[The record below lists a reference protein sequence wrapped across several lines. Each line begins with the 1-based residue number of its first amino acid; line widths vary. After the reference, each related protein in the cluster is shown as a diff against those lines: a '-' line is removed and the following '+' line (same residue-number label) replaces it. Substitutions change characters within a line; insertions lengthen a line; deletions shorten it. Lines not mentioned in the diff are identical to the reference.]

1 MSELAE
7 TMIVTE
13 GLTKAYTDG
22 TEVRALD
29 GVDLSVE
36 RGEFVAVMGPSG
48 SGKST
53 LLNLIGTLDEPTAGG
68 VMVDRVDVS
77 TLQGNALAD
86 FRRAKIG
93 FIFQLFNLVPILS
106 AVENVMLPLIP
117 YRRQCKFDLEAR
129 ARELLDAVGLAER
142 ANHLPSQLSGGE
154 QQRVA
159 IARALVNEPAIVL
172 ADEPTGNVDTRA
184 GDEVMELLRRVCD
197 EGGRTVVV
205 VTHSP
210 RVAAFADRVY
220 FLKDGAIV
228 DQSRLGGARSL
239 EAIWARLAIG

>member
-129 ARELLDAVGLAER
+129 ARELLDGVGLAER